1 MKSNIYE
8 LFKSA
13 PTDDAAIATVLEVE
27 DDQATVVD
35 LGGTPCPVT
44 GHLSQVEAL
53 KEGDRI
59 LTIRTATGI
68 VVAGRLRA
76 WDEASAPRLESQDG
90 RLLVE
95 ASQSVRLQAGE
106 NWIEVHADGRIVL
119 DGQQITGLAA
129 DKVRLLGQ
137 TIELG

>member
-8 LFKSA
+8 LFQSA
-13 PTDDAAIATVLEVE
+13 PTDNAAIATVLEVE
-27 DDQATVVD
+27 DGQATMVD
-35 LGGTPCPVT
+35 LGGTPCPVAA
-44 GHLSQVEAL
+44 HLSQVEAL

-76 WDEASAPRLESQDG
+76 GGETAAPRLENQDG

-95 ASQSVRLQAGE
+95 AS
-106 NWIEVHADGRIVL
+106 
-119 DGQQITGLAA
+119 
-129 DKVRLLGQ
+129 
-137 TIELG
+137 